1 MRIVGAAETR
11 VLGDCDREAL
21 RQTLEERQPGRP
33 AAGAMQEQDRLALAG
48 AAHTNA
54 RAAGDQCL
62 YFGCHGQ
69 SQPCSLPSITANL
82 RPAVSGRNSANN
94 RLNTAPTM
102 PNIIAL
108 KSLPRSAAITGTRYG
123 IALPIR
129 RPAVTASCRAISES
143 ASAGT
148 P

>member
-1 MRIVGAAETR
+1 
-11 VLGDCDREAL
+11 
-21 RQTLEERQPGRP
+21 
-33 AAGAMQEQDRLALAG
+33 MQEQDRLALAG

-54 RAAGDQCL
+54 RATGDQCL

-108 KSLPRSAAITGTRYG
+108 KRLPRSAAITGTRYG

-129 RPAVTASCRAISES
+129 RPAVKVTEAPVERSSTGNNSEYHGPTKPMMQTQVEASTARLR
-143 ASAGT
+143 
-148 P
+148 PK